1 MSEILGKGA
10 FINVDGVLVARMRS
24 FSLTVNGEVVD
35 ATAFGASWIK
45 NLQVINGWTAT
56 VEGMTD
62 ILSTEQTTLRDAN
75 EDGTK
80 LTAIDFYLDSTSCY
94 ECDLVTDAEAGAYI
108 SSYVVNAE
116 NKNVVNFTMT
126 VTGTGPLKFTS

>member
-1 MSEILGKGA
+1 MEILGKGA
-10 FINVDGVLVARMRS
+10 FINVDGVLVARMRT

-62 ILSTEQTTLRDAN
+62 LDSTEQTTLRDAN
-75 EDGTK
+75 VDGTK

-94 ECDLVTDAEAGAYI
+94 EVDLITEPEAGAYI

-126 VTGTGPLKFTS
+126 VTGTGNLKFTS